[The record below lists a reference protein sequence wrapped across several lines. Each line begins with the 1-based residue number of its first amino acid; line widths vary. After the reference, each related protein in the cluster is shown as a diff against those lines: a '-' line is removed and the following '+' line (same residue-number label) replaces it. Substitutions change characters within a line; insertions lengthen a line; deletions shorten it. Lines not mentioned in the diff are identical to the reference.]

1 VELAGK
7 ILDISRGVAYEQAR
21 YGVIPTIRLGRRLV
35 VPLAKLAESLG
46 TTPETL
52 SQTIDA
58 LEAEDVTSGQ
68 QTHVQV
74 A

>member
-21 YGVIPTIRLGRRLV
+21 HGAIPTIRLGRRLV
-35 VPLAKLAESLG
+35 VPIAKLAESLG
-46 TTPETL
+46 TTPDTL
-52 SQTIDA
+52 SQTLEA

-68 QTHVQV
+68 KSHVQV
-74 A
+74 D